1 MVCRAFKIHGM
12 CCQDEVLSLKET
24 IGELVGGEHLLR
36 FDLVRSKMVVDARA
50 KKCSDAEIIQA
61 VAKLGLKGEPWDT
74 RAATKVGAGIRDRPY
89 LVIVCLSALLLALGF
104 GIDSLWPDEFDLNP
118 APFFYGSCVLIG
130 FRRIFPKAFMALRS
144 LRPDMNLLMVTA
156 VTGAFLIGEL
166 FEGAMVSFLFSVS
179 LMLETWSMDRAR
191 TAVEKLLSSAPSHVM
206 VLDEEGDASSAPPD
220 EVVVGSL
227 FLVKPGEVIP
237 LDGKIV
243 EGISEINQAPV
254 TGESI
259 PVTKSKGDTV
269 FAGTINS
276 DGTLIIKSTKMVGN
290 TTLATVARLVE
301 EAQLRRSPSEKFV
314 ERFARIYTPIVILLA
329 LTLAIFPPLAFS
341 YPLEEWIYR
350 ALVLMVVACPCAL
363 VISTPVSIVSGL
375 TSAARKGV
383 LIKGGEHLEAIA
395 HLRAIALD
403 KTGTLTEGKPQVVK
417 LIPLN
422 GHSEEELLE
431 RAAALELSSQ
441 HPIAVSIVSEA
452 RERGITSTRCT
463 DFRNYPGKGSNGLV
477 RNKQFWI
484 GSHRFMEEKG
494 QETPEIH
501 ELANS
506 LASQGHTV
514 VAIGNEA
521 HVFGLIAVSDVPRP
535 HARELIR
542 SLKDHEIKVVMLTG
556 DNKPTADAIA
566 KQLGIGET
574 LSELLPEDKIALIQ
588 ELHKKYRSVAMVG
601 DGINDAPALAQ
612 ATVGFAMGTA
622 GSDLAIETADVSL
635 MSDDLSKIPWLITHA
650 ERTLRIIKQNISISL
665 LTKAVVFVLSISG
678 YASLWMA
685 IAADTG
691 TSLLVIANGLRA
703 LNR

>member
-36 FDLVRSKMVVDARA
+36 FDLIRSKMVVDARA

-61 VAKLGLKGEPWDT
+61 VEKLGLKGEPWDT

-89 LVIVCLSALLLALGF
+89 LVIVCLSALLLAIGF

-130 FRRIFPKAFMALRS
+130 FRRIFPKAFIALRS

-206 VLDEEGDASSAPPD
+206 VLDEEGDASPAPPD

-314 ERFARIYTPIVILLA
+314 ERFARIYTPIVMLLA

-350 ALVLMVVACPCAL
+350 ALVLLVVACPCAL

-375 TSAARKGV
+375 TSAAREGV

-403 KTGTLTEGKPQVVK
+403 KTGTLTEGEPQVVK

-452 RERGITSTRCT
+452 RERGITPTRCS

-521 HVFGLIAVSDVPRP
+521 HVCGLIAVSDVPRP